1 MLKVLELFSGTGCQV
16 QALKNI
22 GIECVSTQCEIDKYA
37 VNTYNQLHGETPN
50 LGDISKVKV
59 EDLKEGQFD
68 LITYSSPCFVGDSL
82 VLTTKG
88 YKQIKDV
95 KVGDKVITH
104 NGIYRKVLKV
114 FDNGEQD
121 ILKIKGM
128 GFDEIKCTLNHKFY
142 VREIKYKYVDKGK
155 KTKEGWKKK
164 SKEKY
169 FDKPKWIE
177 AKDLQKG
184 CYLGVPLNKN
194 EIIPQ
199 WEGINYKWSDGRK
212 ARHKNEIAKYMS
224 NNDFWW
230 IVGRYI
236 GDGWVK
242 GNSGIIICTGH
253 KELDEVI
260 NVLDKLKIH
269 YNIVKERTTYKIQML
284 SKEFSLFF
292 EQFGKGALNKHLTQM
307 IFDLPRE
314 ILKSMIEG
322 YLSADGCNI
331 KGIRKITT
339 ISRELA
345 YGIAYC
351 IMKAYHKPIS
361 LYKYKRENK
370 YQIEKRI
377 VNQHD
382 TYQIRFND
390 YESSF
395 NKAFYENGYIWL
407 PFNKKEYYG
416 KDNVYDIEIEEDHS
430 FTTQNIIVHNC
441 QDFSVAGLG
450 RGGDKGSGTRSS
462 LLFECEKIIRKV
474 RPKYLL
480 FENVKNLLSEK
491 HVHNFMEWLKILE
504 EMGYCSYYDVLNAK
518 DFGIPQNRERI
529 FCVSIL
535 GKHVPYV
542 FPQKQPLK
550 LRLKDMLEDRPD
562 EKYYLSN
569 DKIDK
574 ISRWPSYQKPLERV
588 LGKNSIA
595 PTLTARGA
603 GEEHSGMIIYCDEIE
618 NTTNFQDE
626 MRDIKEPLIC
636 ASRGRNP
643 ENPSDRTVGSPTEQR
658 IEINKQGIAN
668 TLTTVQ
674 KDNLV
679 IEPKNPLKGK
689 TEYGWHFEQ
698 QVYDANG
705 IARTIKAGGGSGNIP
720 KVMEEP
726 KIERIGG
733 MYGQATRWGL
743 YSDEG
748 ISPTITAS
756 MGLGGGHVPMV
767 EEKQERLSKQAYETL
782 EENKCKD
789 GDVINPFN
797 KKVVDDGIC
806 PTITTR
812 PEGFKT
818 ANLIVVDESI
828 EPNLKKKIEKEKEN
842 IANSNKDIY
851 NIKSNSGFN
860 DNAIGLKISPTI
872 RAARP
877 STIGYEIK
885 GDSNYAKN
893 ERIHTLLSILWEEI
907 RKKEIQGEI
916 RRLFCFQEKEILQ
929 SGMHEKG
936 IFENR
941 GYSYKKQYI
950 LQTYSSISRFFN
962 IETKILSNLWKKL
975 KFRCASQGSQ
985 STKQYIR
992 EFGGI
997 MQELSYE
1004 DTQTKEKMYN
1014 LWQTNGK
1021 FELLRK
1027 TLSEIQK
1034 IWKPIDDQ
1042 QRTWTHNFRIR
1053 KLTPRECW
1061 RLQGWKDQQFD
1072 KIKGISNAQL
1082 YKMAG
1087 NGIVIDVLEAI
1098 FTNMFLRKP
1107 SKEEEKFVVDK
1118 PLVQLDLF

>member
-68 LITYSSPCFVGDSL
+68 LITYSSP
-82 VLTTKG
+82 
-88 YKQIKDV
+88 
-95 KVGDKVITH
+95 
-104 NGIYRKVLKV
+104 
-114 FDNGEQD
+114 
-121 ILKIKGM
+121 
-128 GFDEIKCTLNHKFY
+128 
-142 VREIKYKYVDKGK
+142 
-155 KTKEGWKKK
+155 
-164 SKEKY
+164 
-169 FDKPKWIE
+169 
-177 AKDLQKG
+177 
-184 CYLGVPLNKN
+184 
-194 EIIPQ
+194 
-199 WEGINYKWSDGRK
+199 
-212 ARHKNEIAKYMS
+212 
-224 NNDFWW
+224 
-230 IVGRYI
+230 
-236 GDGWVK
+236 
-242 GNSGIIICTGH
+242 
-253 KELDEVI
+253 
-260 NVLDKLKIH
+260 
-269 YNIVKERTTYKIQML
+269 
-284 SKEFSLFF
+284 
-292 EQFGKGALNKHLTQM
+292 
-307 IFDLPRE
+307 
-314 ILKSMIEG
+314 
-322 YLSADGCNI
+322 
-331 KGIRKITT
+331 
-339 ISRELA
+339 
-345 YGIAYC
+345 
-351 IMKAYHKPIS
+351 
-361 LYKYKRENK
+361 
-370 YQIEKRI
+370 
-377 VNQHD
+377 
-382 TYQIRFND
+382 
-390 YESSF
+390 
-395 NKAFYENGYIWL
+395 
-407 PFNKKEYYG
+407 
-416 KDNVYDIEIEEDHS
+416 
-430 FTTQNIIVHNC
+430 C

-504 EMGYCSYYDVLNAK
+504 EMGYCSYYDVLNSK

-562 EKYYLSN
+562 EKYYIKKEIS
-569 DKIDK
+569 DKFKFNVKENKKDTDIDVVGNLDVKGFDCCRRVYDTKGNCPSITASGGDHVHK
-574 ISRWPSYQKPLERV
+574 I
-588 LGKNSIA
+588 I
-595 PTLTARGA
+595 
-603 GEEHSGMIIYCDEIE
+603 DEP
-618 NTTNFQDE
+618 
-626 MRDIKEPLIC
+626 MIC

-643 ENPSDRTVGSPTEQR
+643 ENPSDRTVGSPTEQM

-689 TEYGWHFEQ
+689 TEYSNWFEQ
-698 QVYDANG
+698 SVYDSNG

-720 KVMEEP
+720 KVLEMNQDAKHQQDLVQHEDGICRCIPAGTHGSTPHLLKTMVKEEP

-733 MYGQATRWGL
+733 MYGQATRWGV

-782 EENKCKD
+782 EGNKCKD

-877 STIGYEIK
+877 SSIGYET
-885 GDSNYAKN
+885 NNN
-893 ERIHTLLSILWEEI
+893 EQIP
-907 RKKEIQGEI
+907 Q
-916 RRLFCFQEKEILQ
+916 
-929 SGMHEKG
+929 
-936 IFENR
+936 
-941 GYSYKKQYI
+941 
-950 LQTYSSISRFFN
+950 
-962 IETKILSNLWKKL
+962 
-975 KFRCASQGSQ
+975 
-985 STKQYIR
+985 
-992 EFGGI
+992 
-997 MQELSYE
+997 
-1004 DTQTKEKMYN
+1004 
-1014 LWQTNGK
+1014 
-1021 FELLRK
+1021 
-1027 TLSEIQK
+1027 
-1034 IWKPIDDQ
+1034 
-1042 QRTWTHNFRIR
+1042 THNFRIR
-1053 KLTPRECW
+1053 KLTVRECW
-1061 RLQGWKDQQFD
+1061 RLMGWKDEQID

-1087 NGIVIDVLEAI
+1087 NGIVINVLEAI

-1107 SKEEEKFVVDK
+1107 TKEEENFVVDK

>member
-37 VNTYNQLHGETPN
+37 ISAYNQLHGETPN
-50 LGDISKVKV
+50 LGDISKVNP
-59 EDLKEGQFD
+59 DNLQQGQWD
-68 LITYSSPCFVGDSL
+68 LITYSFPCQSISIAG
-82 VLTTKG
+82 
-88 YKQIKDV
+88 KQA
-95 KVGDKVITH
+95 G
-104 NGIYRKVLKV
+104 L
-114 FDNGEQD
+114 
-121 ILKIKGM
+121 
-128 GFDEIKCTLNHKFY
+128 
-142 VREIKYKYVDKGK
+142 
-155 KTKEGWKKK
+155 
-164 SKEKY
+164 
-169 FDKPKWIE
+169 
-177 AKDLQKG
+177 AK
-184 CYLGVPLNKN
+184 
-194 EIIPQ
+194 
-199 WEGINYKWSDGRK
+199 
-212 ARHKNEIAKYMS
+212 
-224 NNDFWW
+224 
-230 IVGRYI
+230 
-236 GDGWVK
+236 
-242 GNSGIIICTGH
+242 NSG
-253 KELDEVI
+253 
-260 NVLDKLKIH
+260 
-269 YNIVKERTTYKIQML
+269 TT
-284 SKEFSLFF
+284 
-292 EQFGKGALNKHLTQM
+292 
-307 IFDLPRE
+307 
-314 ILKSMIEG
+314 
-322 YLSADGCNI
+322 
-331 KGIRKITT
+331 
-339 ISRELA
+339 
-345 YGIAYC
+345 
-351 IMKAYHKPIS
+351 
-361 LYKYKRENK
+361 
-370 YQIEKRI
+370 
-377 VNQHD
+377 
-382 TYQIRFND
+382 
-390 YESSF
+390 
-395 NKAFYENGYIWL
+395 
-407 PFNKKEYYG
+407 
-416 KDNVYDIEIEEDHS
+416 
-430 FTTQNIIVHNC
+430 
-441 QDFSVAGLG
+441 
-450 RGGDKGSGTRSS
+450 SS
-462 LLFECEKIIRKV
+462 LLWECEKIIRKV
-474 RPKYLL
+474 KPKYLL
-480 FENVKNLLSEK
+480 MENVANLLSDK
-491 HVHNFMEWLKILE
+491 FKPFFYSWLKTLE

-550 LRLKDMLEDRPD
+550 LRLKDMLEDKPD

-574 ISRWPSYQKPLERV
+574 ISRWSSYQKPLERV

-603 GEEHSGMIIYCDEIE
+603 GEEHSGMITYCDEIE

-733 MYGQATRWGL
+733 MYGQATRWGV
-743 YSDEG
+743 YSEEG

-767 EEKQERLSKQAYETL
+767 ETHTKCLNSKGGRGNNPNAQPSIQNRVYDSNAISPAITTCFRPNITDNTERLSKQAYETL

-797 KKVVDDGIC
+797 KKVVEDGIC

-877 STIGYEIK
+877 SSIGYET
-885 GDSNYAKN
+885 NNN
-893 ERIHTLLSILWEEI
+893 EQIP
-907 RKKEIQGEI
+907 Q
-916 RRLFCFQEKEILQ
+916 
-929 SGMHEKG
+929 
-936 IFENR
+936 
-941 GYSYKKQYI
+941 
-950 LQTYSSISRFFN
+950 
-962 IETKILSNLWKKL
+962 
-975 KFRCASQGSQ
+975 A
-985 STKQYIR
+985 
-992 EFGGI
+992 
-997 MQELSYE
+997 
-1004 DTQTKEKMYN
+1004 
-1014 LWQTNGK
+1014 
-1021 FELLRK
+1021 
-1027 TLSEIQK
+1027 
-1034 IWKPIDDQ
+1034 
-1042 QRTWTHNFRIR
+1042 HNFRIR
-1053 KLTPRECW
+1053 KLTVRECW
-1061 RLQGWKDQQFD
+1061 RLMGWKDEQFD
-1072 KIKGISNAQL
+1072 KIYKKEIYWIEGDKEKCNVNLKIVPEKQQHIGMETYVLCTIKDLQDMEILRTIKKLLINKPKKNEMQHVNIVIEKLVKVDHLVCATNIIKCFTFMGMHYTLIEGKDQHHMVIIAQGKEDKVNTEKNMKITIESNLDLLKLYTILILIGQIMKLKIFGSITQEVNICGYMQIIESYEKNIILKILNLKMEIINQSISSSQL

-1087 NGIVIDVLEAI
+1087 NGIVINVLEAI

-1107 SKEEEKFVVDK
+1107 TKEEEKFVVDK
-1118 PLVQLDLF
+1118 PMVQMDLF

>member
-68 LITYSSPCFVGDSL
+68 LITYSSP
-82 VLTTKG
+82 
-88 YKQIKDV
+88 
-95 KVGDKVITH
+95 
-104 NGIYRKVLKV
+104 
-114 FDNGEQD
+114 
-121 ILKIKGM
+121 
-128 GFDEIKCTLNHKFY
+128 
-142 VREIKYKYVDKGK
+142 
-155 KTKEGWKKK
+155 
-164 SKEKY
+164 
-169 FDKPKWIE
+169 
-177 AKDLQKG
+177 
-184 CYLGVPLNKN
+184 
-194 EIIPQ
+194 
-199 WEGINYKWSDGRK
+199 
-212 ARHKNEIAKYMS
+212 
-224 NNDFWW
+224 
-230 IVGRYI
+230 
-236 GDGWVK
+236 
-242 GNSGIIICTGH
+242 
-253 KELDEVI
+253 
-260 NVLDKLKIH
+260 
-269 YNIVKERTTYKIQML
+269 
-284 SKEFSLFF
+284 
-292 EQFGKGALNKHLTQM
+292 
-307 IFDLPRE
+307 
-314 ILKSMIEG
+314 
-322 YLSADGCNI
+322 
-331 KGIRKITT
+331 
-339 ISRELA
+339 
-345 YGIAYC
+345 
-351 IMKAYHKPIS
+351 
-361 LYKYKRENK
+361 
-370 YQIEKRI
+370 
-377 VNQHD
+377 
-382 TYQIRFND
+382 
-390 YESSF
+390 
-395 NKAFYENGYIWL
+395 
-407 PFNKKEYYG
+407 
-416 KDNVYDIEIEEDHS
+416 
-430 FTTQNIIVHNC
+430 C

-574 ISRWPSYQKPLERV
+574 ISRWSSYQKPLERV

-603 GEEHSGMIIYCDEIE
+603 GEEHSGMITYCDEIE

-679 IEPKNPLKGK
+679 IEPK
-689 TEYGWHFEQ
+689 
-698 QVYDANG
+698 
-705 IARTIKAGGGSGNIP
+705 
-720 KVMEEP
+720 
-726 KIERIGG
+726 IERIGG
-733 MYGQATRWGL
+733 MYGQATRWGV

-748 ISPTITAS
+748 IAPTITAS

-872 RAARP
+872 R
-877 STIGYEIK
+877 T
-885 GDSNYAKN
+885 KN
-893 ERIHTLLSILWEEI
+893 KSVTAVDNH
-907 RKKEIQGEI
+907 
-916 RRLFCFQEKEILQ
+916 
-929 SGMHEKG
+929 
-936 IFENR
+936 
-941 GYSYKKQYI
+941 
-950 LQTYSSISRFFN
+950 
-962 IETKILSNLWKKL
+962 
-975 KFRCASQGSQ
+975 
-985 STKQYIR
+985 
-992 EFGGI
+992 
-997 MQELSYE
+997 
-1004 DTQTKEKMYN
+1004 
-1014 LWQTNGK
+1014 
-1021 FELLRK
+1021 
-1027 TLSEIQK
+1027 
-1034 IWKPIDDQ
+1034 
-1042 QRTWTHNFRIR
+1042 FRIR
-1053 KLTPRECW
+1053 KLTERECW
-1061 RLQGWKDQQFD
+1061 RLQGWKDEQFD
-1072 KIKGISNAQL
+1072 KIKGISRSQL

-1087 NGIVIDVLEAI
+1087 NGIVINVLEAI

-1107 SKEEEKFVVDK
+1107 TKEEEKFVVDK
-1118 PLVQLDLF
+1118 PMVQMDLF

>member
-1 MLKVLELFSGTGCQV
+1 MIKILELFSGTGCQV

-59 EDLKEGQFD
+59 EDLTEGQFD
-68 LITYSSPCFVGDSL
+68 LITYSSP
-82 VLTTKG
+82 
-88 YKQIKDV
+88 
-95 KVGDKVITH
+95 
-104 NGIYRKVLKV
+104 
-114 FDNGEQD
+114 
-121 ILKIKGM
+121 
-128 GFDEIKCTLNHKFY
+128 
-142 VREIKYKYVDKGK
+142 
-155 KTKEGWKKK
+155 
-164 SKEKY
+164 
-169 FDKPKWIE
+169 
-177 AKDLQKG
+177 
-184 CYLGVPLNKN
+184 
-194 EIIPQ
+194 
-199 WEGINYKWSDGRK
+199 
-212 ARHKNEIAKYMS
+212 
-224 NNDFWW
+224 
-230 IVGRYI
+230 
-236 GDGWVK
+236 
-242 GNSGIIICTGH
+242 
-253 KELDEVI
+253 
-260 NVLDKLKIH
+260 
-269 YNIVKERTTYKIQML
+269 
-284 SKEFSLFF
+284 
-292 EQFGKGALNKHLTQM
+292 
-307 IFDLPRE
+307 
-314 ILKSMIEG
+314 
-322 YLSADGCNI
+322 
-331 KGIRKITT
+331 
-339 ISRELA
+339 
-345 YGIAYC
+345 
-351 IMKAYHKPIS
+351 
-361 LYKYKRENK
+361 
-370 YQIEKRI
+370 
-377 VNQHD
+377 
-382 TYQIRFND
+382 
-390 YESSF
+390 
-395 NKAFYENGYIWL
+395 
-407 PFNKKEYYG
+407 
-416 KDNVYDIEIEEDHS
+416 
-430 FTTQNIIVHNC
+430 C

-550 LRLKDMLEDRPD
+550 LRLKDILEDSPD
-562 EKYYLSN
+562 EKYYIKKEIS
-569 DKIDK
+569 DKFKFNVKENKKDTDIDVVGNLDVKGFDCCRRVYDTKGNCPSITAGGGDHVHK
-574 ISRWPSYQKPLERV
+574 I
-588 LGKNSIA
+588 I
-595 PTLTARGA
+595 
-603 GEEHSGMIIYCDEIE
+603 DEP
-618 NTTNFQDE
+618 
-626 MRDIKEPLIC
+626 MIC

-643 ENPSDRTVGSPTEQR
+643 ENPSDRTVGSPTEQM

-720 KVMEEP
+720 KVITHDVVEQVKVRKYPVDVEKLKQVLKESKKNSQKANEEIATLLQKPITNVEHWFRNDSSFSIPTEDIWFKLKEILNITTTEFDASITEFIIKDNEYDVANRAYNENGISPTLTTLNVPKVIEMNKNAKHQQDLVQHEDGICRCIPAGTHGSTPHLLKTMVKEEP

-733 MYGQATRWGL
+733 MYGQATRWGV

-818 ANLIVVDESI
+818 ANLIVVDE
-828 EPNLKKKIEKEKEN
+828 KIKPSVAKNFEREKEN

-851 NIKSNSGFN
+851 QVQCKSGFQ
-860 DNAIGLKISPTI
+860 DNKIGLKVSPTI
-872 RAARP
+872 RANNNV
-877 STIGYEIK
+877 T
-885 GDSNYAKN
+885 
-893 ERIHTLLSILWEEI
+893 HTLDN
-907 RKKEIQGEI
+907 
-916 RRLFCFQEKEILQ
+916 
-929 SGMHEKG
+929 H
-936 IFENR
+936 
-941 GYSYKKQYI
+941 
-950 LQTYSSISRFFN
+950 
-962 IETKILSNLWKKL
+962 
-975 KFRCASQGSQ
+975 
-985 STKQYIR
+985 
-992 EFGGI
+992 
-997 MQELSYE
+997 
-1004 DTQTKEKMYN
+1004 
-1014 LWQTNGK
+1014 
-1021 FELLRK
+1021 
-1027 TLSEIQK
+1027 
-1034 IWKPIDDQ
+1034 
-1042 QRTWTHNFRIR
+1042 FRIR

-1061 RLQGWKDQQFD
+1061 RLMGWKDEQID

-1087 NGIVIDVLEAI
+1087 NGIVINVLEAI